1 MFWFS
6 EHPDCISEDRP
17 AAELTIPN
25 IPNAEGRL
33 GILKFFHYSSQPSR
47 STESFKRAL
56 QNFGDINEFKARYHH
71 KAIVIGS
78 KAYIIGGHSSVGV
91 VGSDITSMLVMDYST
106 LAVNEQNPKLS
117 VTGHEAVPI
126 SDSKFLLLFG
136 TESVTPL
143 KFADPVRQVDIQTG
157 VVSTLNISGTASAR
171 YAHTATVV
179 GKKVYV
185 LGGISESNILGD
197 FMYLDLTSYSWNTIN
212 STSPIAGHSTLVVG
226 KYLISCFGFDS
237 SLNLKNDCNVFDT
250 SSNMYVSSKI
260 SGTIPAPRSCSSMVS
275 ADNNDKM
282 IYVFG
287 GFDKDFNGYNDLY
300 VLDASNAPDLSWS
313 SVSVSAKVDRSL
325 IPSPRGAHIA
335 FVKSG
340 LMTIWGGYS
349 NTTITD
355 GNLYFFDT
363 KVNMWVDSQSLKNAN
378 STSQFNQSN
387 GGPNTLM
394 WSIIVGIACII
405 GLMLCLLGFFIIR
418 RRKLKKDLQDK
429 CETCNDPYF
438 RPGGQLGSEPDL
450 LSNSEKIH
458 NKSPGSVKSIRKPS
472 LPMPS
477 FIRPRSKYE
486 NDSISLE
493 RHNSNASVV
502 STSMS
507 MSSDALKKTDPS
519 PFPITHITEPQRMK
533 RSHRRTS
540 SVTLSVV
547 DVENITHQTHHRPVN
562 NHSNSRYSSQNPSY
576 SLRRSVLS
584 STLDSYA
591 LTDNI
596 FDINR
601 GSSVKSVNSLQWVGF
616 NSSVTDVQNGRKLS
630 LHVRNDYHRKS
641 DEVRDSDSHDEYI
654 IHGDYIDTTNRNSPG
669 QYYPGRNGISGISR
683 QRGISEEEEYKY
695 DSNTSYM
702 IQKRNYASGS
712 DRTSE
717 ESGSFDKFSNRS
729 ISSQSSTYSS
739 DNFNNN
745 SEDKRKVEKSKRS
758 SKRTSKVSFAP
769 TDEKIEFDELESSKS
784 VYLARISGRSSQ
796 SSTSSSMS
804 SNSTPSIAEENE
816 DFEDNTNTLK
826 TDPNILKTYRVF
838 EDEFSSDDYRLSFD
852 EHNSQHKLMPH

>member
-1 MFWFS
+1 MSVPIPS
-6 EHPDCISEDRP
+6 EIRDYIHKLGLQIEYSDTDRP

-212 STSPIAGHSTLVVG
+212 STSPIAGHSTLV
-226 KYLISCFGFDS
+226 
-237 SLNLKNDCNVFDT
+237 
-250 SSNMYVSSKI
+250 I

-394 WSIIVGIACII
+394 WSII
-405 GLMLCLLGFFIIR
+405 
-418 RRKLKKDLQDK
+418 DLQDK